1 MRIILF
7 KFYLFLILI
16 VIPYKGVNSEVFI
29 VAKVNQEII
38 TNIDLNFEKRYLV
51 SLNPNLKKLDQKKI
65 TEYAKNSLI
74 NEKIK
79 KIEIEKRFK
88 IIPNET
94 ILAKVIGDIY
104 SSIGISSLTEFE
116 DYLLQNK
123 VDIKRVKEKISV
135 EIAWNDL
142 IVKTFSNEI
151 EIDQNA
157 ISKELE
163 KFDEKEVN
171 NLLLSEIIFTVND
184 KNEFEPKLKAIKE
197 SINEIGFEETA
208 RIYSLSDSKKSG
220 GNLGTDGSV
229 SYMFKKVGLVNFNN
243 SSNENL
249 IMEVALESGA
259 EDVVNNDDG
268 TIDVIVEPDAFVD
281 LKEAMVAAALEPI
294 SAEITL
300 VSEQEVELTHEKGEA
315 LFKMLDLLED
325 LDDVQRV
332 YTNASVRHDS

>member
-1 MRIILF
+1 MRIILL
-7 KFYLFLILI
+7 KFCLFLILI

-51 SLNPNLKKLDQKKI
+51 SLNPNLKKLDQKRI

-79 KIEIEKRFK
+79 KTEIEKRFK

-116 DYLLQNK
+116 NYLLQNK
-123 VDIKRVKEKISV
+123 VDIKRVKEKISI

-171 NLLLSEIIFTVND
+171 NLLLSEIIFTIND
-184 KNEFEPKLKAIKE
+184 KNELESKYESIKK

-220 GNLGTDGSV
+220 GSLGWIYKNQLSKEIKDELSNIKIGEFTKPIITSGGFLILKLNDIKTENV
-229 SYMFKKVGLVNFNN
+229 KIDKNTQLKKM
-243 SSNENL
+243 
-249 IMEVALESGA
+249 MEFEKERQFTRFSTLYYKRIY
-259 EDVVNNDDG
+259 ND
-268 TIDVIVEPDAFVD
+268 
-281 LKEAMVAAALEPI
+281 
-294 SAEITL
+294 AEID
-300 VSEQEVELTHEKGEA
+300 E
-315 LFKMLDLLED
+315 
-325 LDDVQRV
+325 R
-332 YTNASVRHDS
+332 